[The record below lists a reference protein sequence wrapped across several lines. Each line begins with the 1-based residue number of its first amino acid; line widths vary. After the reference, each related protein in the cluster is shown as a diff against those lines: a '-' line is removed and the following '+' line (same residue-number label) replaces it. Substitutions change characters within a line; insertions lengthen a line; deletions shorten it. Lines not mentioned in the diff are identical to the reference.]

1 MKKILATITAFPMFL
16 FIYAPSNAANDVYF
30 PTNDTD
36 WEASSP
42 NETGWDPALLEE
54 ALKLAEERQSSGILI
69 LENGKILAE
78 QYWEQPAASAR
89 YQNALIKLDSKN
101 RPVEDVAS
109 VQKSITAILVGMAQ
123 ARDFLTLGDSVSAHI
138 GSGWSNASPAQE
150 SAITIRHL
158 LTMTSGLTSGLSFD
172 VKPGKKWLYNTPAY
186 HLLMP
191 VVIAATGKTRDEI
204 THEWLTKPLGMT
216 NSFWVLRNSASSDS
230 AFGFATTTRD
240 LARVG
245 LMLQAGGIWKDDVI
259 FEDEDF
265 LQDMLNPSQD
275 LNPSYGF
282 LWWLNG
288 QNFSLG
294 FSSEAARS
302 SGSIIPEA
310 PADLVAMQ
318 GAQDRK
324 LYLVPSLNL
333 LITRLGANGSAN
345 DIPFNNAFWEAL
357 LKAKKAIKNTHA
369 SFDSDSGVLTIPTLN
384 IDKRSFYVEMTL
396 VNSKTLDFVLST
408 SSIQPKISDPHAAV
422 FSLENNILSIPI
434 VNTISNAYRVDLL
447 LTKDTPPTF
456 RVVAT
461 QTLG

>member
-1 MKKILATITAFPMFL
+1 
-16 FIYAPSNAANDVYF
+16 
-30 PTNDTD
+30 
-36 WEASSP
+36 
-42 NETGWDPALLEE
+42 
-54 ALKLAEERQSSGILI
+54 
-69 LENGKILAE
+69 
-78 QYWEQPAASAR
+78 
-89 YQNALIKLDSKN
+89 
-101 RPVEDVAS
+101 
-109 VQKSITAILVGMAQ
+109 
-123 ARDFLTLGDSVSAHI
+123 
-138 GSGWSNASPAQE
+138 
-150 SAITIRHL
+150 
-158 LTMTSGLTSGLSFD
+158 
-172 VKPGKKWLYNTPAY
+172 
-186 HLLMP
+186 
-191 VVIAATGKTRDEI
+191 
-204 THEWLTKPLGMT
+204 
-216 NSFWVLRNSASSDS
+216 
-230 AFGFATTTRD
+230 
-240 LARVG
+240 
-245 LMLQAGGIWKDDVI
+245 
-259 FEDEDF
+259 
-265 LQDMLNPSQD
+265 MLNPSQD